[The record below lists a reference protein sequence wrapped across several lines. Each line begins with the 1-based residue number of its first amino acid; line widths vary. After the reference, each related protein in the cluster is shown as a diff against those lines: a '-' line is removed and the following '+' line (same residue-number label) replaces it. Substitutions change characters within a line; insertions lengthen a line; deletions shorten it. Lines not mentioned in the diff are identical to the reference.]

1 MVFHLLSFQYML
13 SYLSIYRSQRL
24 YRVEKARS
32 RLNIRRE
39 FERRI
44 YTRGRSWKKRAKGTS
59 LARYTT
65 CTTYI
70 ARVPF
75 RRKC

>member
-44 YTRGRSWKKRAKGTS
+44 RSWKKRAKGTS